1 VSERVLCK
9 VPLDPEGY
17 EQVVALQ
24 SGRTLRLR
32 RVRVLADNRA
42 VVAGEVSVPISPCV
56 ATFLR
61 DLARLLGLL
70 LMLPEEEG
78 GAGP

>member
-1 VSERVLCK
+1 MSERVLCK

-32 RVRVLADNRA
+32 RVRVLAGNRP
-42 VVAGEVSVPISPCV
+42 VSVAEVSMPITPELP
-56 ATFLR
+56 AFFR
-61 DLARLLGLL
+61 DLALAL
-70 LMLPEEEG
+70 EG
-78 GAGP
+78 VASRA

>member
-1 VSERVLCK
+1 MSERVLCK

-24 SGRTLRLR
+24 SGREVRLR

-42 VVAGEVSVPISPCV
+42 VTVSELSVPIAPCV
-56 ATFLR
+56 ASFFR

-70 LMLPEEEG
+70 LTLPEEEG
-78 GAGP
+78 GVGP